1 LIRVNRGHARLVAWL
16 AVTSLFTL
24 TLYSR
29 QLILLVSGL
38 DELLTSTL
46 GTVFPA
52 YPFLALLVL
61 LTALRWRDFYNAF
74 ASERGLVT
82 KPWIRLTGV
91 VLVLLP
97 AALWALLFGQG
108 GAPTQYLGMEL
119 SASSLV
125 LVTYGSLLATS
136 PTLWRV
142 MLPYTSLYVV
152 GLVSPL
158 FLVEALGGQLA
169 SLSSSLTAILTKA
182 MGLPVAWQGISFS
195 FVSVAGEH
203 IGSVVTPACSAAY
216 SIGIYLGLLG
226 LMYLDMRSSISTV
239 ARFAL
244 VGVALIPLIDSARI
258 AITIWFG
265 FEGGSSAFWGVHD
278 WLGYALFLA
287 FYVGVLLAYSRVV
300 RGRHGRARTVA
311 ALPAQIGQ

>member
-1 LIRVNRGHARLVAWL
+1 MIRVGRGDARLVAWL
-16 AVTSLFTL
+16 AVTSFVAV
-24 TLYSR
+24 TLYLR
-29 QLILLVSGL
+29 QLMLLVSGL

-61 LTALRWRDFYNAF
+61 LTALRWKDFQRAF
-74 ASERGLVT
+74 AAERGLVT
-82 KPWIRLTGV
+82 KPWIRLAGV
-91 VLVLLP
+91 ALILLP

-119 SASSLV
+119 AASSLV
-125 LVTYGSLLATS
+125 LVIYGSLLATS
-136 PTLWRV
+136 PTLWRM
-142 MLPYTSLYVV
+142 MLPYASLYVV

-169 SLSSSLTAILTKA
+169 SLSSGMAAVMTRALGI
-182 MGLPVAWQGISFS
+182 PVAWQGVSFS
-195 FVSVAGEH
+195 FVSAAGEP
-203 IGSVVTPACSAAY
+203 ISSVVTPACSAVY

-226 LMYLDMRSSISTV
+226 LMYLDMRSSPTTI
-239 ARFAL
+239 AEFAIL
-244 VGVALIPLIDSARI
+244 GVAIIPLLDSARI

-265 FEGGSSAFWGVHD
+265 FEGGSAAFWGIHD

-287 FYVGVLLAYSRVV
+287 FYIGALLAYSR
-300 RGRHGRARTVA
+300 TVSRPSG
-311 ALPAQIGQ
+311 PASTFTP

>member
-1 LIRVNRGHARLVAWL
+1 MIRVNRGHARLVAWL

-119 SASSLV
+119 AASSLV
-125 LVTYGSLLATS
+125 LMAYGSLLATS
-136 PTLWRV
+136 PTLWRM

-158 FLVEALGGQLA
+158 FMVEALGTQLA
-169 SLSSSLTAILTKA
+169 SLSSSLAASMTRVLGI
-182 MGLPVAWQGISFS
+182 PVAWQGVSFS
-195 FVSVAGEH
+195 FVSAAGEP
-203 IGSVVTPACSAAY
+203 ISSVVTPACSAVY
-216 SIGIYLGLLG
+216 SVGIYLGLLG
-226 LMYLDMRSSISTV
+226 LMYLDMRSSLKTI
-239 ARFAL
+239 AKFAIL
-244 VGVALIPLIDSARI
+244 GVAIIPLLDSGRI
-258 AITIWFG
+258 AIMIWCG
-265 FEGGSSAFWGVHD
+265 FEGGSAAFWGIHD

-287 FYVGVLLAYSRVV
+287 FYIGALLAYSK
-300 RGRHGRARTVA
+300 TVSRPSGA
-311 ALPAQIGQ
+311 PSTLTA